1 MASQETHQHQHQ
13 RIALMPIL
21 RWLIAAAS
29 VVVIVSG
36 LKAAAP
42 VANPLLL
49 ALLIVPMIL
58 PVQQWLIR
66 RHVSRPIAT
75 AITVIVLLVVLV
87 SVILFVGT
95 SVAHMARQLPTY
107 APKLATLRDGLFAQ
121 LEARGL
127 HTSGFSF
134 EEALDPQR
142 ILGFAS
148 QTVRVIGTA
157 LSDALFVVLLLAF
170 ALPMLGRNES
180 ENEKRR
186 DRERVVSLEEH
197 FVDMRKY
204 VAITGICGL
213 INGIIALPVL
223 LYFHIDFAITWAVL
237 FVLMNFVPAV
247 GFVFALVPPLLLA
260 LVQYGWGTAIFVA
273 IFYSVLNFIVDS
285 VLKPRFMAEGLDLSP
300 LVVIVALVFW
310 SWVLGPIG
318 AIVAVPITMVLRKFA
333 LQYAAND
340 SHIIIRTDA

>member
-1 MASQETHQHQHQ
+1 MVTNERQQ
-13 RIALMPIL
+13 RISLTPIL
-21 RWLIAAAS
+21 RWLIAGACA
-29 VVVIVSG
+29 VVIISG

-49 ALLIVPMIL
+49 ALLIVPMIV

-66 RHVSRPIAT
+66 RGVNRSVAT
-75 AITVIVLLVVLV
+75 ALTVVVVIIGLVA
-87 SVILFVGT
+87 VILFVGT
-95 SVAHMARQLPTY
+95 SVAEMARRLPTY
-107 APKLATLRDGLFAQ
+107 APKLNVLRDSLFAQ
-121 LEARGL
+121 LEARGVD
-127 HTSGFSF
+127 TSGFSF
-134 EEALDPQR
+134 EYAPDPQR
-142 ILGFAS
+142 LLGFAS
-148 QTVRVIGTA
+148 QTVRLLGKA

-170 ALPMLGRNES
+170 ALPLLVRNES
-180 ENEKRR
+180 ANEKLR
-186 DRERVVSLEEH
+186 DRERAVSMEEH
-197 FVDMRKY
+197 FSDVRKY
-204 VAITGICGL
+204 VRITGICGL
-213 INGIIALPVL
+213 INGAIALILL
-223 LYFHIDFAITWAVL
+223 LYLHIDFAITWAVL

-260 LVQYGWGTAIFVA
+260 LVEYGWTTAIVVA

-333 LQYAAND
+333 LQYAAGD
-340 SHIIIRTDA
+340 SHIIVSS